1 MTAVTA
7 KRLAVALLLAWTLPL
22 PARQDDKPAPRRLT
36 RAEQEEFL
44 RTAEVKNRRTL
55 GEGVTESER
64 LTLEKDGFRHDAHFQ
79 KIEESKTN
87 FESTRGSEMNFKDS
101 WKFNVAAYELAKL
114 LGIADMI
121 PPSVE
126 RKFGGNT
133 GAMTWWIDDVAM
145 DEKKRVRDNVRPPNP
160 TDWNEQMLVVRVFDQ
175 LIYNTDRNLGN
186 LIISQDWKLW
196 MIDHTRAFRTR
207 TDLLGPKNLR
217 RCDRNL
223 LARLREL
230 DKPALQKSLQR
241 YLVGTEM
248 QGLLARSRAIV
259 KLFDAATKE
268 KGEAA
273 VLYDRAVRE

>member
-1 MTAVTA
+1 MIAVTG
-7 KRLAVALLLAWTLPL
+7 RCLAFAALLAWASPV
-22 PARQDDKPAPRRLT
+22 PAQDQKPVPRKLT

-44 RTAEVKNRRTL
+44 RTAEVKSRRTL
-55 GEGVTESER
+55 AEGVTASER

-79 KIEESKTN
+79 KIDESKTE
-87 FESTRGSEMNFKDS
+87 FQSTRGSEMNFKDS
-101 WKFNVAAYELAKL
+101 WKFNVVAYELAKM
-114 LGIADMI
+114 LGIADTI

-145 DEKKRVRDNVRPPNP
+145 DERKRVRDKITPPNL

-186 LIISQDWKLW
+186 LIITADWKLW

-207 TDLLGPKNLR
+207 TDLLAPKNLR
-217 RCDRNL
+217 RCDRKL
-223 LARLREL
+223 LASLREL
-230 DKPALQKSLQR
+230 DKPALQKNLHL
-241 YLVGTEM
+241 YLIGTEM
-248 QGLLARSRAIV
+248 DGLLARSRAIV
-259 KLFDAATKE
+259 KIFDAAVKE

-273 VLYDRAVRE
+273 VLYDRMVRE

>member
-1 MTAVTA
+1 
-7 KRLAVALLLAWTLPL
+7 
-22 PARQDDKPAPRRLT
+22 
-36 RAEQEEFL
+36 
-44 RTAEVKNRRTL
+44 
-55 GEGVTESER
+55 
-64 LTLEKDGFRHDAHFQ
+64 
-79 KIEESKTN
+79 
-87 FESTRGSEMNFKDS
+87 
-101 WKFNVAAYELAKL
+101 
-114 LGIADMI
+114 
-121 PPSVE
+121 
-126 RKFGGNT
+126 
-133 GAMTWWIDDVAM
+133 
-145 DEKKRVRDNVRPPNP
+145 
-160 TDWNEQMLVVRVFDQ
+160 VFDQ
-175 LIYNTDRNLGN
+175 IIYNTDRNLGN
-186 LIISQDWKLW
+186 LVISQDWKLW

-259 KLFDAATKE
+259 KLFDAAIKE